1 METASD
7 PPRPA
12 PPGALATAVMSPPAT
27 DTAPSPAAATR
38 TMPATTGTTLAA
50 RLRAYAAHGDPA
62 TAMANAIALI
72 VGWNGPFYPL
82 YVVALAGAEVW
93 PAVALTALAAPFFLA
108 IPALARRSSRAGR
121 LALPLIGTANT
132 LWCIK
137 LLGPACGLQLFLLPC
152 VMLAALLHRRSER
165 PLLVLAAAGAV
176 AAYALPERVLGAALI
191 PLPPEV
197 TSRLA
202 ALNEASVLALTVV
215 IAWQLAA
222 LLRDARWDGP

>member
-1 METASD
+1 

-12 PPGALATAVMSPPAT
+12 PVPPH
-27 DTAPSPAAATR
+27 AAATAL
-38 TMPATTGTTLAA
+38 TS
-50 RLRAYAAHGDPA
+50 RLRTYAAHDDPA
-62 TAMANAIALI
+62 TAVANAIALI

-82 YVVALAGAEVW
+82 YVVALAGAGGG
-93 PAVALTALAAPFFLA
+93 PAVALTALSTPFFLA

-191 PLPPEV
+191 PLHAEV

-215 IAWQLAA
+215 IAWQVAA
-222 LLRDARWDGP
+222 LLRRDR